1 MKKFIYLFI
10 GLGLSFN
17 ICCANNDYIAY
28 HQKSNKAK
36 VLIAQSK
43 FECALDIYIEIFK
56 EYPKHFYKDV
66 HNACVCA
73 IRCEKFSNANL
84 LASELVLL
92 GYKLEDFQQVA
103 FNAFRNTDKWN
114 SFCKTYPK
122 LRKDYESTLN
132 MDLREKY
139 YQLFLDD
146 QLVASRDE
154 GYGNLKND
162 SSFFALTKHLKEFY
176 ESDGIPN
183 YLHNKD
189 TLNIKYFILY
199 RHYFGMKNNA
209 DNKPDIKNKSD
220 LYEKID
226 ALNWKKVLLN
236 ELQQGNIDPQFYSDA
251 IIYNDFS
258 DPYGKTAVKIDFEK
272 EKVML
277 FMNLKSDEIAVKNEN
292 REAIGLL
299 PLNESNSD
307 ILGITWYAK
316 YPFRQIKDSLVL
328 LTSPNPMVKLKVI
341 RKFESKI
348 RDYYQNTDLNDFFLG
363 DYNQIKEAHFFGLD
377 L

>member
-1 MKKFIYLFI
+1 MKKILLALLI
-10 GLGLSFN
+10 GFAISGKAQLN
-17 ICCANNDYIAY
+17 YINY
-28 HQKSNKAK
+28 HKELNQAK
-36 VLIAQSK
+36 LLIAQSK
-43 FECALDIYIEIFK
+43 FEEALEIHQQVFK

-73 IRCEKFSNANL
+73 IRCNKMNKAFELAN
-84 LASELVLL
+84 ELVLL
-92 GYKLEDFQQVA
+92 GYQLEDFEQSA
-103 FNAFRNTDKWN
+103 FDALRNSDQWN
-114 SFCKTYPK
+114 FFCKAYPK
-122 LRKDYESTLN
+122 LRKDYESTVSLN
-132 MDLREKY
+132 LREKY

-154 GYGNLKND
+154 GYGDLKND
-162 SSFFALTKHLKEFY
+162 SSFFVLTKRLKEFY

-209 DNKPDIKNKSD
+209 DNKPDIKNKTD

-226 ALNWKKVLLN
+226 ALDWKKVFLN
-236 ELQQGNIDPQFYSDA
+236 ELQQGNIDPQFYSNA
-251 IIYNDFS
+251 VIYNDYS
-258 DPYGKTAVKIDFEK
+258 NPYGKTAVKIDFEK

-299 PLNESNSD
+299 LVNESNSD
-307 ILGITWYAK
+307 ILGNTWYAK
-316 YPFRQIKDSLVL
+316 YPFRLIKDSLVTV
-328 LTSPNPMVKLKVI
+328 TSPNPMAKLKVI

-348 RDYYQNTDLNDFFLG
+348 RDSYQNSDLSDFFMG
-363 DYNQIKEAHFFGLD
+363 DYNQIKETHFFGLD